1 MKTVQRIERHVLK
14 KSHPYYQMLRDFCR
28 KSKNLYNHANYAMR
42 AAFFSSGRVIKWGD
56 LDKQM
61 RLDLQYPDY
70 RDMPTAQCAQQTIK
84 LLLSNW
90 SSFFEA
96 AKDYKKNPG
105 KYLGR
110 PRPPKYLPKDGYQ
123 VLTLT
128 NQNCKYRNGELRFP
142 KSFNGFTMTPQF
154 ANRPDFKSFQ
164 QVRIHAKRN
173 RIIVEL
179 VYNIEIPDKKPYNGR
194 TAAIDLGVN
203 NLATVANNFHAEAF
217 VLNGRPLKSIN
228 QFYNKQKAKLQS
240 ELMLQTGKH
249 MSNRIVALTDW
260 CNAKI
265 RDYMHKASRSIINWC
280 VKNDV
285 TKLIVGKNDG
295 WKQNCGLSKRNNQNF
310 VSIPFN
316 SFIQMLSYK
325 AEEYGISVICV
336 DESYTSGTSAIDNE
350 SPSKSNYNKSRRVK
364 RGLFRANTS
373 VYINA
378 DLNAAYQIMRKVVPF
393 QWDSGCV
400 LHPIIVSV

>member
-1 MKTVQRIERHVLK
+1 M
-14 KSHPYYQMLRDFCR
+14 
-28 KSKNLYNHANYAMR
+28 
-42 AAFFSSGRVIKWGD
+42 
-56 LDKQM
+56 
-61 RLDLQYPDY
+61 
-70 RDMPTAQCAQQTIK
+70 
-84 LLLSNW
+84 
-90 SSFFEA
+90 
-96 AKDYKKNPG
+96 
-105 KYLGR
+105 
-110 PRPPKYLPKDGYQ
+110 
-123 VLTLT
+123 LTLT

-260 CNAKI
+260 RNAKI

>member
-1 MKTVQRIERHVLK
+1 
-14 KSHPYYQMLRDFCR
+14 MLRDFCR

-249 MSNRIVALTDW
+249 MSNRIVALTD
-260 CNAKI
+260 
-265 RDYMHKASRSIINWC
+265 
-280 VKNDV
+280 
-285 TKLIVGKNDG
+285 
-295 WKQNCGLSKRNNQNF
+295 
-310 VSIPFN
+310 
-316 SFIQMLSYK
+316 
-325 AEEYGISVICV
+325 
-336 DESYTSGTSAIDNE
+336 
-350 SPSKSNYNKSRRVK
+350 
-364 RGLFRANTS
+364 
-373 VYINA
+373 
-378 DLNAAYQIMRKVVPF
+378 
-393 QWDSGCV
+393 
-400 LHPIIVSV
+400 